1 MTCGA
6 APMAGSRH
14 LRRLFEQ
21 HLGAT
26 PNAVAQ
32 TRRLHFAK
40 KLIDETGLPMTQI
53 ATGTSRCGHCAN
65 RTRFPLSRM
74 ILCAPWRWAATLR
87 SGDGLALG
95 DPGERTPSRTCAGQ
109 RRATYLVLF
118 WLIPDGIICAAA
130 ARRLDRDE
138 RPGLAVALSVLGAVA
153 IIVVAGA
160 ELLWPINR
168 ESGVVNAVGA
178 GLIGAASILF
188 YKLERS
194 I

>member
-1 MTCGA
+1 M
-6 APMAGSRH
+6 
-14 LRRLFEQ
+14 
-21 HLGAT
+21 
-26 PNAVAQ
+26 
-32 TRRLHFAK
+32 
-40 KLIDETGLPMTQI
+40 
-53 ATGTSRCGHCAN
+53 
-65 RTRFPLSRM
+65 
-74 ILCAPWRWAATLR
+74 
-87 SGDGLALG
+87 
-95 DPGERTPSRTCAGQ
+95 
-109 RRATYLVLF
+109 LF

-178 GLIGAASILF
+178 GLIGVASILF